1 MHYISALTFLDLALN
16 IFQIESVNDDSNTLT
31 VSLLL
36 ELTWNDTRIQFKT
49 DEKSYLRNKDF
60 VKDCLWTPW
69 DGLYVHNKALMEEQI
84 GSGLKNRLT
93 ISKSENGVSICYH
106 PIFHI

>member
-1 MHYISALTFLDLALN
+1 MHYISALTFLDLALS
-16 IFQIESVNDDSNTLT
+16 IFQIESVNDDSNTLI
-31 VSLLL
+31 VSVLL

-84 GSGLKNRLT
+84 DSGLKNRLT
-93 ISKSENGVSICYH
+93 ISKSENGVSIPSSYLSH
-106 PIFHI
+106 L